1 MNRKR
6 KAFLVSVSLL
16 AFILV
21 NLNILIKDELPHSNK
36 LSRHPSSTEEAQEDS
51 IELPK
56 GSDSNIQNIT
66 QLPKKLDRN
75 VQKSIDV
82 YKRMLL
88 YPAST
93 QPLDSRL
100 TVDPIEQKLL
110 PQQKSVLGLRSHTN
124 ELLAQIT
131 KSYFT
136 LEEKS
141 VPIHIETTT
150 KNSYVNTLLTLVL
163 DNKKSLNIS
172 PLQTGIYQF
181 DLPLEGM
188 SEGSHTITVIAKFQ
202 DEEVTNLLHFQLN
215 KSLVEFVKANSADI
229 DPEGNLVFSNYFN
242 FLEAGTYLIEGT
254 LYTDENQLIGKSQ
267 SILKVDQ
274 GIHPVELNF
283 YGYLLF
289 QRKESGNFFLKNIQI
304 NQVDERLVTRGNYAK
319 QINQRTPHLTWEQF
333 NSKPY
338 NNDLIQEKLSLLDHK

>member
-110 PQQKSVLGLRSHTN
+110 P
-124 ELLAQIT
+124 
-131 KSYFT
+131 
-136 LEEKS
+136 
-141 VPIHIETTT
+141 
-150 KNSYVNTLLTLVL
+150 
-163 DNKKSLNIS
+163 
-172 PLQTGIYQF
+172 
-181 DLPLEGM
+181 
-188 SEGSHTITVIAKFQ
+188 
-202 DEEVTNLLHFQLN
+202 
-215 KSLVEFVKANSADI
+215 
-229 DPEGNLVFSNYFN
+229 
-242 FLEAGTYLIEGT
+242 
-254 LYTDENQLIGKSQ
+254 
-267 SILKVDQ
+267 
-274 GIHPVELNF
+274 
-283 YGYLLF
+283 
-289 QRKESGNFFLKNIQI
+289 
-304 NQVDERLVTRGNYAK
+304 
-319 QINQRTPHLTWEQF
+319 
-333 NSKPY
+333 
-338 NNDLIQEKLSLLDHK
+338 